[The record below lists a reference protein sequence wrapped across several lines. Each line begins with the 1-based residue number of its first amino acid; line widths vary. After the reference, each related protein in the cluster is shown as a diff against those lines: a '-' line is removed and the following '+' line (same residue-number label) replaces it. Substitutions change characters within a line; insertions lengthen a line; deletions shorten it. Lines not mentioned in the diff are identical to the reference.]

1 MANMKLKY
9 DRFEWQYQL
18 RKYFFLT
25 MTRLKVEGEVGS
37 NFDEHESE
45 RS

>member
-1 MANMKLKY
+1 MIDLNDNINL
-9 DRFEWQYQL
+9 D